1 MPQSLK
7 LTDCPWITQHVAPRD
22 VRRCNLDALGL
33 KEADL
38 LR

>member
-7 LTDCPWITQHVAPRD
+7 LTDWPWITQHVAPRN
-22 VRRCNLDALGL
+22 VRRWKPDALGL
-33 KEADL
+33 KEPDL